1 MPFKNYKFSNQTK
14 VLYRVLGQTNIKE
27 AELFNDKEYDIGEL
41 KNLMPSKKIKNYQQK
56 LI

>member
-1 MPFKNYKFSNQTK
+1 MVKNKIL
-14 VLYRVLGQTNIKE
+14 V
-27 AELFNDKEYDIGEL
+27 NDKEYDIGEL